1 MDHRLT
7 LSTMTLGVDAG
18 VATITLSVPQT
29 RNAFNAAMRADLG
42 AAYRFCD
49 STDEVRAVV
58 LTGAPPAFCAG
69 ADLAAGSETFGTP
82 SGEFSAAGL
91 EVPAWD
97 IRKPVIAAVNGHA
110 IGIGLTIA
118 LQCDIRI
125 FAADA
130 KYGVVQA
137 RRGVLGDAYSHWVLP
152 RLVGTARA
160 AEILLT
166 GATFDGHRA
175 IELGIGSR
183 VLAADEVLPAA
194 LAMAQDIAANVA
206 PQSAAL
212 SKQLLWESWD
222 LDRAGVGERET
233 DYHRMLM
240 GSEDARE
247 GVRAF
252 IERRPPNWTGKA
264 SELPTKQRDL

>member
-1 MDHRLT
+1 MDHGLE
-7 LSTMTLGVDAG
+7 LSTVDFAVDAG
-18 VATITLSVPQT
+18 VATITLNVPES
-29 RNAFNAAMRADLG
+29 RNAFNATMRAEL
-42 AAYRFCD
+42 ASTYRFCD
-49 STDEVRAVV
+49 ATDEIRAVV
-58 LTGAPPAFCAG
+58 LTGAPPAFCSG
-69 ADLAAGSETFGTP
+69 ADLAGGDATFDAPGA
-82 SGEFSAAGL
+82 EFSAAGL
-91 EVPAWD
+91 EMPAWEV
-97 IRKPVIAAVNGHA
+97 RKPMIAAVNGHA

-152 RLVGTARA
+152 RMVGTARA

-175 IELGIGSR
+175 VALGIGSQ
-183 VLAADEVLPAA
+183 VLDAADVVAA
-194 LAMAQDIAANVA
+194 ATAIARDIATNVA

-212 SKQLLWESWD
+212 SKQLLWDSWD
-222 LDRAGVGERET
+222 LDVAGVGGRET
-233 DYHRMLM
+233 DYHRILM

-252 IERRPPNWTGKA
+252 VERRPPQWVGKV
-264 SELPTKQRDL
+264 SDLPKKPGDE